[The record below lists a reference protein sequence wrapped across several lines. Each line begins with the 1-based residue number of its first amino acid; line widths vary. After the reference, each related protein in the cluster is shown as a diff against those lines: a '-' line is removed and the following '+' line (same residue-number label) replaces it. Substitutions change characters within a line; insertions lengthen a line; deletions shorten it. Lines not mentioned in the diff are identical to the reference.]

1 MRDLS
6 RASVEVDT
14 FNNSFPKAPHACCFL
29 YCYRDHIRSP
39 LDVANGI
46 IISPLA
52 DRFLMNASVCATS
65 MLLILYAP
73 PIMITSERDLWIEQ
87 HNCAVL
93 IDNKINA
100 AKCSAACA

>member
-6 RASVEVDT
+6 RASVKVDT
-14 FNNSFPKAPHACCFL
+14 FNNGFPKAPHACCFL

-52 DRFLMNASVCATS
+52 DRFLMNASVCAAS
-65 MLLILYAP
+65 MPHSL
-73 PIMITSERDLWIEQ
+73 
-87 HNCAVL
+87 CANHDYKRTGL
-93 IDNKINA
+93 MHRA
-100 AKCSAACA
+100 A